1 MASPGTSDF
10 WHRLDDLFNQAM
22 DMSPEARAR
31 FIDEACANDQR
42 MRAELESLL
51 RSAETSDGL
60 EKVVHGAAHDFL
72 VKKPTLEPGNRVAGY
87 EIISLL
93 GAGGMGRVY
102 LAQDARLR
110 RKVAIKTLSPDSIYD
125 RDSLRRFQQ
134 EALAASALNHPNILT
149 IYEVGEAAGVE
160 FISSEFIDGQ
170 TLREKLSLGKLSPMD
185 TLDIAIQAAAGLTAA
200 HEAGIIH
207 RDIKP
212 ENILVRKDGIVKI
225 VDFGIAKLTPDPNDQ
240 APEIRTAT
248 RPGIVLGTARYM
260 SPEQAQG
267 LPVDG
272 RTDIYSLGAVLDE
285 MLGARTSLKGA
296 DKREIFAELMKDD
309 TVPNELAAIVG
320 KAMEKDRER
329 RFQTAQQ
336 LLEALQS
343 FRKEYEFRA
352 KLHDSNPAA
361 LQAPSAPVTV
371 GRRNYLIAFLVLL
384 AAAVA
389 VGYLWKRTTG
399 HAPLAPMH
407 RLAILPF
414 RNIRQDANTDF
425 LGYSLAD
432 AIITKLGYISS
443 ITVRPSS
450 SVDQYRNQAVDP
462 RKVGAELDVDT
473 LLTGSFVRD
482 GDDLRINSQLIDVK
496 QMRVIWQDSIDIKY
510 AKLLTVED
518 RVAQQII
525 SGLELNLSATEAGNL
540 KLDSPANR
548 AAYEDYLRGVDL
560 YAQGDFS
567 SAIEMLERSASEG
580 PDYALTW
587 AHLGR
592 AYTTAASLVF
602 GGREMYTKALDAYKK
617 ALALNPNLINA
628 RIYMSNLYTDT
639 GRAEEAVPLMRGAI
653 ESNHNS
659 AEAHWELGY
668 AYRFGGL
675 LAESIAECERA
686 REIAPAV
693 KSTSS
698 ALNTYLYV
706 GNYDKFLS
714 TLPPNGTA
722 YLTFYRGFGE
732 FYQHDYPHAMQHF
745 DRSYELDPGLLQAE
759 VGKALAE
766 SIRHRTREGLAL
778 LKETED
784 KIVERGVADSEGIYK
799 VAQAYSVLGDTA
811 AALRLFRRTID
822 GGFFCYP
829 YFVSDPLIAN
839 LRKEPGYESLLEEAK
854 RRHDAFKAR
863 FSK

>member
-10 WHRLDDLFNQAM
+10 WHRLDDLFNQAL
-22 DMSPEARAR
+22 DMPPAARAR
-31 FIDEACANDQR
+31 FVDEACKNDER

-60 EKVVHGAAHDFL
+60 EKVIHGAAHDFL
-72 VKKPTLEPGNRVAGY
+72 VKKPTLEPGGRVAGY

-110 RKVAIKTLSPDSIYD
+110 RKVAIKTLPPESIYD

-149 IYEVGEAAGVE
+149 IYEVGEANGVE
-160 FISSEFIDGQ
+160 FICSEFIDGQ
-170 TLREKLSLGKLSPMD
+170 TVREKLSVGKVSLQES
-185 TLDIAIQAAAGLTAA
+185 LDIAIQTATGLTAA
-200 HEAGIIH
+200 HAAGIIH

-225 VDFGIAKLTPDPNDQ
+225 VDFGIAKLTPDANDQ

-267 LPVDG
+267 LPVDA

-285 MLGARTSLKGA
+285 LVAARTFFKGV
-296 DKREIFAELMKDD
+296 DKREIVAELLKDD
-309 TVPNELAAIVG
+309 AVPAEFPAIIG
-320 KAMEKDRER
+320 KALEKDRER
-329 RFQTAQQ
+329 RYQSAQE
-336 LLEALQS
+336 LLDELRS
-343 FRKEYEFRA
+343 FRKEYEFRV

-361 LQAPSAPVTV
+361 IVAAPVS
-371 GRRNYLIAFLVLL
+371 RRKYLAGGLLL
-384 AAAVA
+384 AAAA
-389 VGYLWKRTTG
+389 STAGYFGWKQTAARTG
-399 HAPLAPMH
+399 SAPIH

-414 RNIRQDANTDF
+414 RNIRQDASTDF

-450 SVDQYRNQAVDP
+450 SVDQYRNLAVDP
-462 RKVGAELDVDT
+462 RRVGAELDVDT

-525 SGLELNLSATEAGNL
+525 SGLELNLTATEAGNL

-567 SAIEMLERSASEG
+567 SAIEMLERSAKEY
-580 PDYALTW
+580 PNYALTW

-602 GGREMYTKALDAYKK
+602 GGRDMYTKALDAYKK
-617 ALALNPNLINA
+617 AMALNPNLINA

-653 ESNHNS
+653 ENNRNS

-706 GNYDKFLS
+706 GNYDKFLA
-714 TLPPNGTA
+714 TLPPNGNA

-732 FYQHDYPHAMQHF
+732 FYQRDYPRAMTHF
-745 DRSYELDPGLLQAE
+745 DRAYELDPGMLQAE

-766 SIRHRTREGLAL
+766 SIRHRIPEGLAVL
-778 LKETED
+778 RETED
-784 KIVERGVADSEGIYK
+784 KIVQRGVADSEGIYK
-799 VAQAYSVLGDTA
+799 VTQAYSVLGDSA
-811 AALRLFRRTID
+811 SALRMFRRTIN

-839 LRKEPGYESLLEEAK
+839 LRKEPAFEPLLNEAK
-854 RRHDAFKAR
+854 RRHEAFKAR
-863 FSK
+863 FSR